1 MPEYSY
7 HCIMLTHKQ
16 SVMEVKEQYTPP
28 RCEELDAHLEG
39 VIAASPG
46 PYNNPFKEGGDW

>member
-1 MPEYSY
+1 
-7 HCIMLTHKQ
+7 MLTHKQ

-28 RCEELDAHLEG
+28 RCEEMDAHLEG